1 VRVLTFYRGPGEH
14 QGGVARAV
22 NVDVNGF
29 NAIED
34 GPA

>member
-1 VRVLTFYRGPGEH
+1 VLIFYRGPGERR
-14 QGGVARAV
+14 GGVARAV
-22 NVDVNGF
+22 NDDVNGL